1 MNLMLPIIDRERLTC
16 DFLELTT
23 GSAESLNERRVADL
37 LTQKL
42 RSIGFSVSEDDA
54 AQKLGGNTGNLY
66 GFLKGTLPG
75 LPLLFSA
82 HMDTVRPGMNK
93 HPVLHTDGTFT
104 SDGTTV
110 LGADDGAGLIEILE
124 GIRCVH
130 EAGLPHRDIEVLFP
144 VAEEIYI
151 QGSGVFD
158 FSRIHA
164 KEAYVL
170 DMSGNVGSAA
180 VRAPSL
186 ISFQVTV
193 KGKASHAGFAP
204 ENGIHAIVAAA
215 QAIACLPQGR
225 IDGETTCNIGT
236 ITGGTAKNIV
246 PEQCVCTGEVRSFSH
261 AKALRCIEEIRQAF
275 SGAAASHGAAFDMQT
290 KEILRSYSIS
300 ENETVVR
307 RFQRAC
313 KTLGL
318 AGNLRSTFGGSD
330 NHNFLKAGIHGI
342 VLSCGMQ
349 RVHSTEEFI
358 SVSELMQGAALV
370 AEMIAI
376 HADGLCE
383 SDNTV

>member
-1 MNLMLPIIDRERLTC
+1 MMLLTINKDRLTA
-16 DFLELTT
+16 DFLSLTT
-23 GSAESLNERRVADL
+23 GSAESLNERRAADL
-37 LTQKL
+37 LIDKL
-42 RSIGFSVSEDDA
+42 QSIGFSVSEDDA
-54 AQKLGGNTGNLY
+54 GQKLGGNTGNLY
-66 GFLKGTLPG
+66 GFLKGTIPG
-75 LPLLFSA
+75 LPLLLSA
-82 HMDTVRPGMNK
+82 HMDTVRPGVNK
-93 HPVLHTDGTFT
+93 HPVLHEDETFT

-110 LGADDGAGLIEILE
+110 LGADDASGLVEILE
-124 GIRCVH
+124 GIRSVR
-130 EAGLPHRDIEVLFP
+130 EAGLPHRDIEILFP

-170 DMSGNVGSAA
+170 DMSGEVGSAA

-204 ENGIHAIVAAA
+204 ENGVHAIAAAA
-215 QAIACLPQGR
+215 QAIARLPQGR
-225 IDGETTCNIGT
+225 IDDETTCNIGT

-261 AKALRCIEEIRQAF
+261 AQALRQIEKIRQAF
-275 SGAAASHGAAFDMQT
+275 SDAAGAFGASFAMKT
-290 KEILRSYSIS
+290 KEILRSYSVS
-300 ENETVVR
+300 GEEAVVR

-313 KTLGL
+313 KELGL

-330 NHNFLKAGIHGI
+330 NHNFLKAGIRGI

-349 RVHSTEEFI
+349 RVHSTEEC
-358 SVSELMQGAALV
+358 VSAGELMKGAALV
-370 AEMIAI
+370 AALIQDRI
-376 HADGLCE
+376 
-383 SDNTV
+383 